1 MTESPETFRAANL
14 APAQRYAD
22 AWVAGDFPAMLATY
36 SDDFILHWFGE
47 NPMAGVKRGKAAAIE
62 ALMAF
67 TRLTGRKLI
76 AVDSVMADAHRAVII
91 ARESLTAGGETRE
104 VERVLVYRVEDD
116 QLAECWVYDSDQR
129 FIDLALSA

>member
-36 SDDFILHWFGE
+36 SDDFVLHWFGE